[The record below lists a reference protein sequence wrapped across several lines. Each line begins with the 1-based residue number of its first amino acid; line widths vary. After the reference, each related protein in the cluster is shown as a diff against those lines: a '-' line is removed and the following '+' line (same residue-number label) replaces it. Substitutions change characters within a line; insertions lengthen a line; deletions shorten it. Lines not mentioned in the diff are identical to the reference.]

1 MMGRN
6 KPFTICHF
14 TFVIRRFNLE
24 VQQNFV
30 VLRPIRGEKFIER
43 ATAKRFLLAPAE
55 RNISRSR
62 EHSVE
67 TLRSAGA
74 RATEFITLS
83 INISLLRSETRAT
96 VALQLE
102 STINNL
108 LHFQVESASDKW
120 FLIQISSLIQP
131 SSTTTS

>member
-30 VLRPIRGEKFIER
+30 LRPIRGEMFIER
-43 ATAKRFLLAPAE
+43 ATAKRFLLAPTE

-62 EHSVE
+62 E
-67 TLRSAGA
+67 
-74 RATEFITLS
+74 
-83 INISLLRSETRAT
+83 
-96 VALQLE
+96 Q
-102 STINNL
+102 
-108 LHFQVESASDKW
+108 
-120 FLIQISSLIQP
+120 
-131 SSTTTS
+131 